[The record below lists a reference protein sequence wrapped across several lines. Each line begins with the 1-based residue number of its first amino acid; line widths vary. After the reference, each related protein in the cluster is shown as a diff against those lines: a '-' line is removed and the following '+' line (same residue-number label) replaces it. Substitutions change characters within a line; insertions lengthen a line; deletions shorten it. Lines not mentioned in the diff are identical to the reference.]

1 MGNPSANLLYPV
13 VNKEV
18 AFLGEGHDI
27 VTRETCIPTSLN
39 VNNLGKAAVLHFASH
54 SLLWLG
60 PHQTQPV
67 DHWAQLCLMSISHG
81 LLIIHSP
88 HLTVIICKL
97 KLI

>member
-39 VNNLGKAAVLHFASH
+39 VNNLGKAAVLHFCLLVSSVAEAMPNQACRSLSTTVLMAS
-54 SLLWLG
+54 
-60 PHQTQPV
+60 
-67 DHWAQLCLMSISHG
+67 SHRF
-81 LLIIHSP
+81 LIISP
-88 HLTVIICKL
+88 HKTLSQK
-97 KLI
+97 